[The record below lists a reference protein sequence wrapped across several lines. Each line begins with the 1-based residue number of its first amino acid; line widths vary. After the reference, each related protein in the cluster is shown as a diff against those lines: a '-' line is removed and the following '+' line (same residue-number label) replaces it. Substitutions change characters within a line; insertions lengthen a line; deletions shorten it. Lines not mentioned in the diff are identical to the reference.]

1 MKTGAAPSDDDLLI
15 KHAGVTL
22 SATTKVTPML
32 RQWLEAKAK
41 AKDAI
46 LLFRMGDFYE
56 LFGDDAKVAGA
67 ALDLAVTTRDRDKGA
82 DAMPMAG
89 FPHPAAPGYIARL
102 IAAGFKVAVCD
113 QLEDPATAKGIVK
126 RGVTRVVTPG
136 MVIDDESLDAASNNF
151 LVAVLGGAA
160 GPFGVSA
167 IDVSTGEII
176 ATVAESAGV
185 LRDELSRLS
194 ARELVSTDE
203 VADVVAAAVAR
214 PGGGASARHERRPAA
229 PRRLMMGL
237 GTPDAWLRE
246 HPLAL
251 DAVELGLA
259 YVEET
264 GQGKLPRHLRPPVG
278 YALDDRLIL
287 DATTR
292 AHLAVAGPP
301 GETRRAGTLLWHV
314 DKTRTAAG
322 GRRLLRRLLA
332 PSVNVVAINAELD
345 RVGALVDDSSRR
357 ARLAEA
363 LSAMGDV
370 ERLLA
375 RVCAGRAGPREV
387 LRLGRAA
394 ARLPVVAA
402 AVVDHDAYADDVIA
416 LETDIA
422 AAAAVADRVVAAIVD
437 DAPAVLGDDRAFRV
451 GYDADLDALWT
462 LTSGGQGRIAALE
475 ARERQATG
483 IPTLKVR
490 FNSVFGYFLEVTKAH
505 QGKVPAHYRRKQTIA
520 NGERYTTEELSGL
533 QEEVEGADARRR
545 RREGELFSELLEV
558 IASSSSSLL
567 ALASF
572 AANVDATLSL
582 AEVAVADQAVRPT
595 IVAGDERRLELVE
608 ARHPVVQRLCAE
620 RGEAFVPSSVTL
632 DATRQILV
640 VTGPN
645 MAGKSTMMR
654 QVAIC
659 QLLAQAGAFVPAKQ
673 ATLSLCDRIY
683 TRVGADDD
691 AVTGR
696 STFMVEMTETSN
708 ILRGATP
715 QSLVLLDEIGRGTST
730 FDGLAIAWAVLEYL
744 HEHVGARALFA
755 THYHELTSLD
765 RSLPRMKNVHVVV
778 TEAGDDII
786 FVRALRD
793 GPALQS
799 FGVQVARLAGLP
811 DAVIDRARQV
821 LATLEGEAPSS
832 TLSKPT
838 ATKSEPQL
846 MLFAAP
852 APTKATTSAV
862 ALAERLSAIDV
873 NALTPLQAMT
883 LLDTLVR
890 QARARDADDPHGP

>member
-1 MKTGAAPSDDDLLI
+1 VKTGAAPTDDDLLI
-15 KHAGVTL
+15 QEAGVALLPGTR
-22 SATTKVTPML
+22 VTPML
-32 RQWLEAKAK
+32 RQWLAAKAK

-56 LFGDDAKVAGA
+56 LFGDDAKVAGGV
-67 ALDLAVTTRDRDKGA
+67 LDLAVTTRDRDKGEN
-82 DAMPMAG
+82 AMPMAG

-102 IAAGFKVAVCD
+102 IGAGFKVAVCD
-113 QLEDPATAKGIVK
+113 QLEDPAMAKGIVK

-151 LVAVLGGAA
+151 LVAVVTADNAA
-160 GPFGVSA
+160 FGVCA
-167 IDVSTGEII
+167 VDVSTGEIMG
-176 ATVAESAGV
+176 TVAANDVV
-185 LRDELSRLS
+185 LRDELGRLS
-194 ARELVSTDE
+194 PRELVTDAAS
-203 VADVVAAAVAR
+203 ADVVRTINAR
-214 PGGGASARHERRPAA
+214 PGGGTMARLEVRDA
-229 PRRLMMGL
+229 PNGRRLLGSL
-237 GTPDAWLRE
+237 GTPDRWLHE
-246 HPLAL
+246 QPLAL
-251 DAVELGLA
+251 LATELALF
-259 YVEET
+259 YIEET
-264 GQGKLPRHLRPPVG
+264 GQGRLPRHLRPPVG

-301 GETRRAGTLLWHV
+301 GDTRRAGTLLWHI
-314 DKTRTAAG
+314 DRTKSAAG

-332 PSVNVVAINAELD
+332 PSVDVVAINAELD
-345 RVGALVDDSSRR
+345 RVEALVAASATR

-363 LSAMGDV
+363 LTAMGDV
-370 ERLLA
+370 ERLVA

-402 AVVDHDAYADDVIA
+402 AVVDHDAFADDIVSIEA
-416 LETDIA
+416 DINNA
-422 AAAAVADRVVAAIVD
+422 ANVADSIVAAIVD
-437 DAPAVLGDDRAFRV
+437 DAPAVLGDDRAFKV
-451 GYDADLDALWT
+451 GYDDDLDALWA
-462 LTSGGQGRIAALE
+462 LTSGGQGRIAELE
-475 ARERQATG
+475 ARERQSTG

-533 QEEVEGADARRR
+533 QEEVEGADGRRR
-545 RREGELFSELLEV
+545 RREGELFHALLEK
-558 IASSSSSLL
+558 IAASAPSLL

-572 AANVDATLSL
+572 AAGVDATLSF
-582 AEVAVADQAVRPT
+582 AEVAVTDQAVRPT
-595 IVAGDERRLELVE
+595 LLEGAERRLELRE
-608 ARHPVVQRLCAE
+608 ARHPVVARLCAE
-620 RGEAFVPSSVTL
+620 RGEAFVPSSITL
-632 DATRQILV
+632 DDQRQIVV

-654 QVAIC
+654 QVAVC
-659 QLLAQAGAFVPAKQ
+659 QLLAQAGAFVPAQ
-673 ATLSLCDRIY
+673 SASLSVCDRIY

-730 FDGLAIAWAVLEYL
+730 FDGLAIAWAVVEYL

-765 RSLPRMKNVHVVV
+765 RSLSRLKNLHVVV
-778 TEAGDDII
+778 TEDGDDII
-786 FVRALRD
+786 FVRALRE

-799 FGVQVARLAGLP
+799 FGIQVARLAGLP
-811 DAVIDRARQV
+811 DEVVARARQV
-821 LATLEGEAPSS
+821 LGHLERETSPPMSAS
-832 TLSKPT
+832 TLPLPPPKT
-838 ATKSEPQL
+838 TTPQL
-846 MLFAAP
+846 GLFAARP
-852 APTKATTSAV
+852 VDTSNDNDSALV
-862 ALAERLSAIDV
+862 ARLREIDV
-873 NALTPLQAMT
+873 NGLTPVQA
-883 LLDTLVR
+883 LSALDDLVR
-890 QARARDADDPHGP
+890 QARRRSN